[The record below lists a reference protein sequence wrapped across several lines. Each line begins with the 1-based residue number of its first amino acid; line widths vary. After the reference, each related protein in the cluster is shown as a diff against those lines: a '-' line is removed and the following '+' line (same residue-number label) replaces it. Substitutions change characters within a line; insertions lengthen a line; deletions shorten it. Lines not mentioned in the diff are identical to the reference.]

1 MDIYRK
7 QPIRQALTV
16 VLDCVRVSARD
27 RTLRDVDKVIVGYLP
42 GIKKIT
48 TG

>member
-7 QPIRQALTV
+7 QPIRQGLAV
-16 VLDCVRVSARD
+16 VFDCVRVSARD
-27 RTLRDVDKVIVGYLP
+27 RTLRDVDKVIVGCLL
-42 GIKKIT
+42 GIEKIA